1 MPPNRLHLPDVR
13 VGLLADYAFT
23 TERKTAMN
31 YLLHA
36 LLASERAADLR
47 RSADEYR
54 RLLPE
59 LPTDDSPASS
69 IVIRLASEQDA
80 ATLRELAELDE
91 APMPAGQL
99 LLAVVGGEVIS
110 ALSLEDGAVIANPF
124 VRSADA
130 VTLLRVRAEH
140 LSSPRRRRWRAIPR
154 LRLA

>member
-1 MPPNRLHLPDVR
+1 
-13 VGLLADYAFT
+13 
-23 TERKTAMN
+23 MN

-36 LLASERAADLR
+36 LLASERVAEFR

-54 RLLPE
+54 RSLPE
-59 LPTDDSPASS
+59 LPTEHSPSAS
-69 IVIRLASEQDA
+69 IVIRLAGEQDT

-110 ALSLEDGAVIANPF
+110 ALSLEDGSVIANPF

-154 LRLA
+154 PRLA